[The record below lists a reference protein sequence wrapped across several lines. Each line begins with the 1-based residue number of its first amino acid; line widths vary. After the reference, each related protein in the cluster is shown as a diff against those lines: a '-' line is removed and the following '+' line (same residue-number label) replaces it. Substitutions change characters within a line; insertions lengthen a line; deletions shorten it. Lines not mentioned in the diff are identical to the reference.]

1 MRGVG
6 LSIRERTCVDL
17 SFTFCKQVLDP
28 TIISQTV
35 QFLSPVLAQMFCFLS
50 TLPLCSLPPCPLITI
65 LYGMALDSAG
75 GKKGHAQE
83 VWRISCKV
91 GRGALI
97 RHVHWK
103 TFASGN
109 VKRVTAV
116 TVLQGKTKKLW
127 CTFQAHKTKSKEE
140 AVNCGISFHNS
151 FEARSENQHT

>member
-1 MRGVG
+1 MCWLKFYTLQAG
-6 LSIRERTCVDL
+6 LGSYNNIPDCAVFVT
-17 SFTFCKQVLDP
+17 SFGSNVLFP
-28 TIISQTV
+28 VNTPPL
-35 QFLSPVLAQMFCFLS
+35 FSPSVPS
-50 TLPLCSLPPCPLITI
+50 HYHLIWHAF
-65 LYGMALDSAG
+65 GQCR

-109 VKRVTAV
+109 VKRVTTV
-116 TVLQGKTKKLW
+116 NVLQGKTKKLW

-140 AVNCGISFHNS
+140 AVNCGISFHNYL
-151 FEARSENQHT
+151 EARSENQHT